1 MDLLSYI
8 TTYYLFGK
16 FDFRCEIWNW
26 KHYGVPNI
34 EGKKWQYWLCH
45 QFWSKI
51 FSTFKDFYVKS
62 ISPIFQGNQGDL
74 IDNFVKK
81 NNKIQFPF
89 GSTQVR
95 SIELAICSINWLLK
109 SKGYPGLPLRLYEQN
124 LEKHFHGNF
133 IPNNLCQ
140 NVNEDQIEYLTC

>member
-1 MDLLSYI
+1 M
-8 TTYYLFGK
+8 
-16 FDFRCEIWNW
+16 
-26 KHYGVPNI
+26 
-34 EGKKWQYWLCH
+34 CH

-51 FSTFKDFYVKS
+51 FFNFHRFLREINV
-62 ISPIFQGNQGDL
+62 PHFQGNQGDL